1 MPPSRLSTGSSSRR
15 RSGFAAT
22 PAKTIQIPL
31 NDDTAEKAK
40 RHKRRTIL
48 QDMQMNKIAA
58 AVTPGS
64 RRVTLSGDRGESPL
78 NTPSRGGA
86 GAGGELEA
94 VTPMRKV
101 PILANFE
108 EWMKL
113 ATDNKI
119 NATNSWNFA
128 LIDYFYDMSLLK
140 EGEGINFQKASCTL
154 DGCVKIYTNR
164 VDSVATETGKL
175 LSGLADSSSRK
186 KGRGGDDEEDGSD
199 AEAEDGDGNG
209 EGVKRP
215 RRKAQRSSEAT
226 LAKDFHTLQ
235 IKKLE
240 LEFSVDPLF
249 KKASADFDEGGAKGL
264 LLNHLSI
271 DNNGK
276 IVFDSSDD
284 KKAEEEEEEIKE
296 EEDEDEDGT
305 PKPKPAP
312 EEKAEEPEDEDI
324 PIDISVLAARFFP
337 DLSRLD
343 NQDIC
348 PSLKGFEFGDSAGAL
363 DIPFLKA
370 LEERADEELQDG
382 DDGASDNGGDMA
394 FGFDDGYGVGVES
407 DGLGFGEGGEVW
419 ANETIADAAERF
431 MSPAKRPTMMGL
443 GGADGEEERFG
454 EVDGDYRV
462 GFGDSAEGILSYFDE
477 ALKKNWAGPEHWR
490 IRKIKDST
498 KSNAAPVR
506 VRKEKETFE
515 IDFMDP
521 AGDIPADV
529 FAPPKARSA
538 TTLPK
543 RDQQP
548 KSRYLLPDDKLF
560 NSRQLLKLFLKPK
573 SSIQETKR
581 RRLTLSGGRAAGTG
595 NTTTH
600 DIPADA
606 DPAGE
611 DMDEEFWAKEN
622 MAMEIQASSTPD
634 PKVAGNYDANF
645 FQDDGGMGGM
655 GLGGLPDDDDDDDEF
670 ADAREA
676 FSPGPEGA
684 AAQAGATQNVF
695 GTQQFPPGTFGGNLE
710 FGSQLVTGARRV
722 RPEYV
727 QYARVAKKVDVRK
740 LKENLWTGLAFEPPS
755 SSEVLPG
762 GKQAAAVPPPEEPRR
777 FTRVMNELQSV
788 YPQKTMGDISTSYCF
803 ICLLHLANEKGL
815 VITGSEA
822 LTELSVVKDE
832 SAEGP
837 DGY

>member
-1 MPPSRLSTGSSSRR
+1 MT
-15 RSGFAAT
+15 T
-22 PAKTIQIPL
+22 H
-31 NDDTAEKAK
+31 E
-40 RHKRRTIL
+40 
-48 QDMQMNKIAA
+48 
-58 AVTPGS
+58 
-64 RRVTLSGDRGESPL
+64 
-78 NTPSRGGA
+78 
-86 GAGGELEA
+86 
-94 VTPMRKV
+94 
-101 PILANFE
+101 
-108 EWMKL
+108 
-113 ATDNKI
+113 
-119 NATNSWNFA
+119 
-128 LIDYFYDMSLLK
+128 
-140 EGEGINFQKASCTL
+140 
-154 DGCVKIYTNR
+154 
-164 VDSVATETGKL
+164 
-175 LSGLADSSSRK
+175 
-186 KGRGGDDEEDGSD
+186 
-199 AEAEDGDGNG
+199 
-209 EGVKRP
+209 
-215 RRKAQRSSEAT
+215 
-226 LAKDFHTLQ
+226 
-235 IKKLE
+235 
-240 LEFSVDPLF
+240 
-249 KKASADFDEGGAKGL
+249 
-264 LLNHLSI
+264 
-271 DNNGK
+271 
-276 IVFDSSDD
+276 
-284 KKAEEEEEEIKE
+284 
-296 EEDEDEDGT
+296 
-305 PKPKPAP
+305 
-312 EEKAEEPEDEDI
+312 
-324 PIDISVLAARFFP
+324 
-337 DLSRLD
+337 
-343 NQDIC
+343 
-348 PSLKGFEFGDSAGAL
+348 
-363 DIPFLKA
+363 
-370 LEERADEELQDG
+370 
-382 DDGASDNGGDMA
+382 
-394 FGFDDGYGVGVES
+394 
-407 DGLGFGEGGEVW
+407 
-419 ANETIADAAERF
+419 
-431 MSPAKRPTMMGL
+431 
-443 GGADGEEERFG
+443 
-454 EVDGDYRV
+454 
-462 GFGDSAEGILSYFDE
+462 
-477 ALKKNWAGPEHWR
+477 
-490 IRKIKDST
+490 DST

-788 YPQKTMGDISTSYCF
+788 YPQKTMADISTSYCF

>member
-15 RSGFAAT
+15 RQSGFTAT
-22 PAKTIQIPL
+22 PAKTTQIPL

-48 QDMQMNKIAA
+48 HDMQMNKIAA
-58 AVTPGS
+58 AVTPG
-64 RRVTLSGDRGESPL
+64 RRVTIGDRGESPL
-78 NTPSRGGA
+78 NTPARGEGP
-86 GAGGELEA
+86 LDA

-175 LSGLADSSSRK
+175 LSGLADSTSRK
-186 KGRGGDDEEDGSD
+186 KGRGDDEEEGTD
-199 AEAEDGDGNG
+199 AEAEDDG
-209 EGVKRP
+209 EGVKKP
-215 RRKAQRSSEAT
+215 RRRAQRSSEAT

-284 KKAEEEEEEIKE
+284 KKAEEEDGEIK
-296 EEDEDEDGT
+296 EEDEDEGAT
-305 PKPKPAP
+305 PKPTAT
-312 EEKAEEPEDEDI
+312 EEKVEEPEDEDV
-324 PIDISVLAARFFP
+324 PIDISRLAAQFFP
-337 DLSRLD
+337 DLGRLD

-382 DDGASDNGGDMA
+382 GDGASDDGGDMA
-394 FGFDDGYGVGVES
+394 FGFDDGYGVGVVG

-431 MSPAKRPTMMGL
+431 MSPAKRPGMMGL

-454 EVDGDYRV
+454 EVEGDYRV

-490 IRKIKDST
+490 IRKIKDSS
-498 KSNAAPVR
+498 KSTSAPVR

-521 AGDIPADV
+521 AGDIPAEV
-529 FAPPKARSA
+529 FAPPKIR
-538 TTLPK
+538 TTSTVMSK
-543 RDQQP
+543 KDQQP

-573 SSIQETKR
+573 STIQETRR
-581 RRLTLSGGRAAGTG
+581 RRLTLGGNGRA
-595 NTTTH
+595 NTTSQ
-600 DIPADA
+600 DLPADA
-606 DPAGE
+606 DADHAGE

-645 FQDDGGMGGM
+645 FQDDTMGM
-655 GLGGLPDDDDDDDEF
+655 GLGGIPEDDEDEDEF

-676 FSPGPEGA
+676 FSPGPDGA
-684 AAQAGATQNVF
+684 ANAALAPQTMGS
-695 GTQQFPPGTFGGNLE
+695 QFPPGTFGGNLE

-740 LKENLWTGLAFEPPS
+740 LKENLWTRLAFESPA
-755 SSEVLPG
+755 G
-762 GKQAAAVPPPEEPRR
+762 TTGDDTQAQAQAQAAPLPPPEQPRM
-777 FTRVMNELQSV
+777 FTKVMNDLQSV
-788 YPQKTMGDISTSYCF
+788 YPQKTMADISTSYCF

-815 VITGSEA
+815 LITGSEA